1 LKTWTRFP
9 FVRLLFPLLAG
20 IILYGLFPLNEGA
33 GIVSL
38 AVVTALFLLLVL
50 AGLRI
55 RVYRFRWIFGLGLN
69 GFFAGLGYFLSLINN
84 QQNHAAHFSYFTAN
98 EKVVYTGV
106 LTEPP
111 AERENSYKFPLEIKK
126 VYTKGKQF
134 RVKGKVLAY
143 AQKDPMITTLDY
155 GSEILFS
162 IKPEPV
168 RKPSN
173 PGEFD
178 YARYL
183 AVNNVFHQVY
193 LAKGCFTCSGF
204 RKGNWLKDFALQAR
218 SRLLEMMK
226 QNGITGREYAVA
238 AALLIGYDDLLDAGQ
253 RQEYAG
259 AGVVHILCVS
269 GLHVGIVFLIADYLF
284 FFLRKQK
291 KAVWL
296 RPTLIILVIWLYSVI
311 TGLAPSVLRAS
322 LMFTLITIGNS
333 LNRQSHTFNTLAAS
347 AFILLVINPAM
358 LYDLG
363 FQLSYGAVAGIV
375 AFQPHIRRMFIS
387 TNKVTSYIWGMI
399 NVSIAAQLLVTPIS
413 IYYFHQFPNYFLIA
427 NLIAIPLSGV
437 LIYSGVIFIFLSFV
451 PLLGKITASL
461 LILQIKLLNN
471 SVAFIEGLPGAV
483 SHDLYLTPLAVI
495 VLYVL
500 LFSCFFGYLQRKRIW
515 LYPALA
521 ACLLLAADYSYVALS
536 RSALQRM
543 VVHSLK
549 KHSAIS
555 FTSGRKQHMMVDSV
569 VMTDPSLLS
578 YSLSGSR
585 IQSGVK
591 DISYSNL
598 DHGWNEMQKLPGLKI
613 YSNGFFEYCGHRGVV
628 VGPST
633 VLPDPVKRLK
643 LDLVI
648 LTGNTRHRLLKL
660 KDYFP
665 GARFVA
671 DASNS
676 LRKCKF
682 WKEEAQSSG
691 LLFYSVRESG
701 AWVWDV
707 Q

>member
-1 LKTWTRFP
+1 M
-9 FVRLLFPLLAG
+9 LFPLLAG
-20 IILYGLFPLNEGA
+20 IVLYGLFPVNPRT
-33 GIVSL
+33 GIAYLSVVSS
-38 AVVTALFLLLVL
+38 LFLLLVL

-55 RVYRFRWIFGLGLN
+55 KVYRSRWIFGLGMN

-98 EKVVYTGV
+98 EKVIYTGV

-126 VYTKGKQF
+126 VYTNGKQF

-143 AQKDPMITTLDY
+143 AQKDQLINTLDY

-162 IKPEPV
+162 ITPEPV

-193 LAKGCFTCSGF
+193 FAKGGFSNSGIN
-204 RKGNWLKDFALQAR
+204 KGQWLKKFALQAR

-238 AALLIGYDDLLDAGQ
+238 AALLIGYDDLLDAAQ
-253 RQEYAG
+253 RQEYSG

-296 RPTLIILVIWLYSVI
+296 RPLLIILVIWLYSVI

-322 LMFTLITIGNS
+322 LMFSLITIGKS

-375 AFQPHIRRMFIS
+375 AFQPHIRPVFIS

-437 LIYSGVIFIFLSFV
+437 LIYSGVIFIFLSFI

-483 SHDLYLTPLAVI
+483 SHNLYLNPFATI
-495 VLYVL
+495 VLYLL
-500 LFSCFFGYLQRKRIW
+500 LFSCFFGFLYRKRIW
-515 LYPALA
+515 LYPALT
-521 ACLLLAADYSYVALS
+521 ACLLLAADYSCVALS
-536 RSALQRM
+536 RSAQQRM

-555 FTSGRKQHMMVDSV
+555 FTSGRNQHLMVDSL
-569 VMTDPSLLS
+569 VMTDPSLLN
-578 YSLSGSR
+578 YPLSGSR
-585 IQSGVK
+585 IKSGIK
-591 DISYSNL
+591 EISYSCL
-598 DHGWNEMQKLPGLKI
+598 DAGLPERQKLPGLKI
-613 YSNGFFEYCGHRGVV
+613 YSNGFFIFNGRRGVV
-628 VGPST
+628 VTQST
-633 VLPDPVKRLK
+633 TLPESGKHLK
-643 LDLVI
+643 IDLVI
-648 LTGNTRHRLLKL
+648 LTSDTRLKL
-660 KDYFP
+660 QKLKEFFP
-665 GARFVA
+665 GARFIA

-676 LRKCKF
+676 LRKCKS
-682 WKEEAQSSG
+682 WAEEAQKSG

-707 Q
+707 R

>member
-1 LKTWTRFP
+1 MKTWTRFP

-20 IILYGLFPLNEGA
+20 IVLYGLFPVIPGA

-38 AVVTALFLLLVL
+38 SIVTSLFLIFILVSTKVK
-50 AGLRI
+50 
-55 RVYRFRWIFGLGLN
+55 VYRFRWTFGFGLN
-69 GFFAGLGYFLSLINN
+69 AFFVCLGYFLSLIHNE
-84 QQNHAAHFSYFTAN
+84 QTHAAHFMG
-98 EKVVYTGV
+98 YTGKSRMVYSAV
-106 LTEPP
+106 LTEEP
-111 AERENSYKFPLEIKK
+111 AERENSYKFPVEVNGLF
-126 VYTKGKQF
+126 VDGKYF
-134 RVKGKVLAY
+134 VVKGNVLAY
-143 AQKDPMITTLDY
+143 AQKDALVASLVY

-162 IKPEPV
+162 VSPEPV

-173 PGEFD
+173 PGEFN

-193 LAKGCFTCSGF
+193 FAKGSFTCT
-204 RKGNWLKDFALQAR
+204 GNIEGYWLKKLALKAR
-218 SRLLEMMK
+218 NRLLVTLK
-226 QNGITGREYAVA
+226 QYGIVGREFAVA
-238 AALLIGYDDLLDAGQ
+238 AALLIGYDDLLDASQ

-269 GLHVGIVFLIADYLF
+269 GLHVGIVFLIADFLF
-284 FFLRKQK
+284 YFLRKQK

-296 RPTLIILVIWLYSVI
+296 RPLLIILVIWLYALI

-322 LMFTLITIGNS
+322 LMFSLITIGKS

-375 AFQPHIRRMFIS
+375 AFQPHIRLIFI
-387 TNKVTSYIWGMI
+387 TRNKVTSYIWGMI

-413 IYYFHQFPNYFLIA
+413 IYYFHQFPNYFLMA

-437 LIYSGVIFIFLSFV
+437 LIYSGVIFIFLSFI
-451 PLLGKITASL
+451 PLLGKISASIM
-461 LILQIKLLNN
+461 ILQIKLLN
-471 SVAFIEGLPGAV
+471 STVAFIEGLPGAV
-483 SHDLYLTPLAVI
+483 SHNLYLTPFSTI
-495 VLYVL
+495 VLYLL
-500 LFSCFFGYLQRKRIW
+500 LFSCFFGILNRKRFW

-521 ACLLLAADYSYVALS
+521 ACLMLAADYSFVNIE
-536 RSALQRM
+536 RSGRQRL
-543 VVHSLK
+543 VVHSIK
-549 KHSAIS
+549 KQSAIS
-555 FTSGRKQHMMVDSV
+555 FTSGRNQHMMVDSV
-569 VMTDPSLLS
+569 VMSDPSMLN

-591 DISYSNL
+591 EISYSNL
-598 DHGWNEMQKLPGLKI
+598 GNGRLGLQKLPELKI
-613 YSNGFFEYCGHRGVV
+613 YSNGFFEYNGRRGVV
-628 VGPST
+628 LSRST
-633 VLPDPVKRLK
+633 VLPDSGKQLK

-648 LTGNTRHRLLKL
+648 LTGNTRLELQNL

-665 GARFVA
+665 GARFIA

-682 WKEEAQSSG
+682 WAQEAQKSG